1 MDLERPIMRPLA
13 LVTGASSGI
22 GLELAKQ
29 FAEHGFDLI
38 ITARDSDLEGPRD
51 ILMDLGADVYPVHA
65 DLSGWSGVETLLKE
79 IRKMDRPLEA
89 VAINAGFG
97 SGGPFWE
104 TDLKNELELIRLNIM
119 SSIHLTKKILPSMI
133 EAGSGRI
140 LFTSSI
146 SAVTPVPFE
155 AVYAA
160 SKAFLFSFAE
170 SLRSELKDTGVS
182 VTALLP
188 GPTDTNFFRRAGLSG
203 TKVGEKMKHENTA
216 EEVARQGFRALMKG
230 QDHVMAGTLKTK
242 VTGAAYKIIPE
253 WAKAYVH
260 RNLSAP
266 GSAEEKAS

>member
-1 MDLERPIMRPLA
+1 MDLENPTMRPLA

-29 FAEHGFDLI
+29 FAVNGFDLL
-38 ITARDSDLEGPRD
+38 ITARNGDLEGPRD
-51 ILMDLGADVYPVHA
+51 ILMDLGADVYLFHA
-65 DLSGWSGVETLLKE
+65 DLSRWSGVEKLHAE
-79 IRKMDRPLEA
+79 IKRMNRPLEA
-89 VAINAGFG
+89 VALNAGVG
-97 SGGPFWE
+97 SGGPFQE
-104 TDLKNELELIRLNIM
+104 TDLQKELELIRLNIM
-119 SSIHLTKKILPSMI
+119 SSVHLSKLILPDMI

-170 SLRSELKDTGVS
+170 SLRNELKDTGVT

-203 TKVGEKMKHENTA
+203 TKVGEKLKHENSP
-216 EEVARQGFRALMKG
+216 EDVARQGFIAMMKG
-230 QDHVMAGTLKTK
+230 KDHVTAGNLKTK
-242 VTGAAYKIIPE
+242 MTGAAYKIIPE

>member
-1 MDLERPIMRPLA
+1 MRPLA

-29 FAEHGFDLI
+29 FAMNGFDLL
-38 ITARDSDLEGPRD
+38 ITARDSDLETPGD
-51 ILMDLGADVYPVHA
+51 ILKALGADVYSVHA
-65 DLSGWSGVETLLKE
+65 DLSKWVGVETLFAE
-79 IRKMDRPLEA
+79 VQNMNRPLEA

-97 SGGPFWE
+97 SGGPFVE
-104 TDLKNELELIRLNIM
+104 TDLRNELELIRLNVM
-119 SSIHLTKKILPSMI
+119 SSIHLTKRMLPAMI
-133 EAGSGRI
+133 EAGSGKI

-160 SKAFLFSFAE
+160 SKAFLYSLAE
-170 SLRSELKDTGVS
+170 SLRNELKDTGVT

-203 TKVGEKMKHENTA
+203 TKVGEKMKHENTP
-216 EEVARQGFRALMKG
+216 EEVARQGFEALMKG
-230 QDHVMAGTLKTK
+230 RDHVMAGNLKTK